1 MKKYF
6 TLLLTVFLI
15 LCLKDLFAAGALP
28 PPGEGPCWPPPC
40 IPIDG
45 GITFLAAAAAAFG
58 AKKLLH
64 FKKTSKVE

>member
-6 TLLLTVFLI
+6 SLLLTVFLI
-15 LCLKDLFAAGALP
+15 LYLKDLFAAGAPP

-45 GITFLAAAAAAFG
+45 GITFLVAAAATFG